1 MADDC
6 LAAVPEP
13 PEGQEL
19 HDLLQHWPL
28 PSRAPNA
35 TPRAASVSWSAV
47 GVRTVVDA
55 GNGDEVAGVVE
66 AVQDPVGAAAGTA
79 LPREVIAQWFA
90 DPARVLRQWAVD
102 ELQHCGY
109 HSGWDSIQISDRR
122 GGQTGSPAHRA
133 VPTPYRRRTA
143 ASSIS

>member
-13 PEGQEL
+13 SEGQEL
-19 HDLLQHWPL
+19 YDLLQHWPL
-28 PSRAPNA
+28 PSRAPNV
-35 TPRAASVSWSAV
+35 TPGAASVSWSAV

-79 LPREVIAQWFA
+79 LPREVIA
-90 DPARVLRQWAVD
+90 
-102 ELQHCGY
+102 
-109 HSGWDSIQISDRR
+109 
-122 GGQTGSPAHRA
+122 
-133 VPTPYRRRTA
+133 
-143 ASSIS
+143 